1 LEGRWPHLVPSR
13 KYMCHRVRQV
23 RVGVRRRRRRR
34 RRRRFMAHEYQ
45 GARAVP
51 AAYLSGGAG
60 GSLRQALAA
69 TPPLAPP
76 PRLQHCNTYSPE
88 CPTPTCSSGSARHDT
103 APQSSSDRQRYR
115 NGTATQTSSANTTK
129 LCRSSRCSLSTTVF
143 RCSQCMC
150 FPDRRQFDV
159 HVAAPGTY

>member
-1 LEGRWPHLVPSR
+1 MYRGCVGWYVRMYPAVSKMCQCFPQVSRWW
-13 KYMCHRVRQV
+13 
-23 RVGVRRRRRRR
+23 R
-34 RRRRFMAHEYQ
+34 RRRRFMAHDYV

-88 CPTPTCSSGSARHDT
+88 CPTPTWSSGSARHDT
-103 APQSSSDRQRYR
+103 APQSSSDRQRHQNR
-115 NGTATQTSSANTTK
+115 ASSATWPS
-129 LCRSSRCSLSTTVF
+129 CAVVRSERVST
-143 RCSQCMC
+143 QCMC